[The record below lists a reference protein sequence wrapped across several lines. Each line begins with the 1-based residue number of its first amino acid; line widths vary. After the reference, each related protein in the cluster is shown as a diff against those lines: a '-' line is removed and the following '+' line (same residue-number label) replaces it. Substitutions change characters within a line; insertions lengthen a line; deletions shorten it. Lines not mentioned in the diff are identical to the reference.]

1 MITYKQFIYNL
12 DMYNLIVCKQM
23 TGIRLLVLLTVVS
36 LKGIQS
42 GKVVLEWKG
51 IVGMFIE

>member
-1 MITYKQFIYNL
+1 
-12 DMYNLIVCKQM
+12 M